1 MIKGVTKGVKST
13 EFWISLAGM
22 LGGIIC
28 TLFAEAQWAQVAGA
42 ILSAV
47 CGKSYADSRKTVKA
61 ALALGAAKV
70 DAARIAGEATEA
82 VGKSEQ

>member
-13 EFWISLAGM
+13 EFWVSLVGM

-82 VGKSEQ
+82 VGKPKE

>member
-1 MIKGVTKGVKST
+1 MTKGIEST
-13 EFWISLAGM
+13 EFWISM
-22 LGGIIC
+22 LGMVGGIVC
-28 TLFAEAQWAQVAGA
+28 AVFAEAQWAQVAGA

-70 DAARIAGEATEA
+70 DAARIAGEAAEA
-82 VGKSEQ
+82 VGKPKE

>member
-13 EFWISLAGM
+13 EFWISILGMLAG
-22 LGGIIC
+22 
-28 TLFAEAQWAQVAGA
+28 TLCALFSDSQWAQVAGA

-61 ALALGAAKV
+61 AIALGGAKV
-70 DAARIAGEATEA
+70 DAARIAAEATEA
-82 VGKSEQ
+82 VGKSKE

>member
-22 LGGIIC
+22 LGGIVC

-70 DAARIAGEATEA
+70 DAARVAKEATEA
-82 VGKSEQ
+82 VGKPKD

>member
-1 MIKGVTKGVKST
+1 MIQGVTKGIKST
-13 EFWISLAGM
+13 EFWISLVGM
-22 LGGIIC
+22 VGGIVC

-61 ALALGAAKV
+61 ALALGSAKV
-70 DAARIAGEATEA
+70 DAARITAEATEA
-82 VGKSEQ
+82 VGKSKN

>member
-13 EFWISLAGM
+13 EFWISFAGM
-22 LGGIIC
+22 LGGIVC

-82 VGKSEQ
+82 VGKSKD

>member
-13 EFWISLAGM
+13 EFWISM
-22 LGGIIC
+22 LGMVGGIVC
-28 TLFAEAQWAQVAGA
+28 AVFAEAQWAQVAGA

-82 VGKSEQ
+82 VGKPEQ

>member
-22 LGGIIC
+22 LGGIVC

-70 DAARIAGEATEA
+70 DAARIAGEAAEA
-82 VGKSEQ
+82 VGKPKE

>member
-13 EFWISLAGM
+13 EFWVSLIGM

-82 VGKSEQ
+82 VGKSKE

>member
-70 DAARIAGEATEA
+70 DAARIAAEAGEA
-82 VGKSEQ
+82 VGKPKE

>member
-13 EFWISLAGM
+13 EFWMSLIGM
-22 LGGIIC
+22 VGGIVC
-28 TLFAEAQWAQVAGA
+28 AVFAEAQWAQVAGA

-61 ALALGAAKV
+61 AIALGGAKV
-70 DAARIAGEATEA
+70 DAARIAAEATEA
-82 VGKSEQ
+82 VGKSGQ

>member
-13 EFWISLAGM
+13 EFWVSLVGM
-22 LGGIIC
+22 LGGIVC

-82 VGKSEQ
+82 VGKPKD

>member
-47 CGKSYADSRKTVKA
+47 CGKSYADSRKTVNA

-82 VGKSEQ
+82 VGKSKE

>member
-82 VGKSEQ
+82 VGKPKE